1 MGEIR
6 FVWDDEKAKSNQRK
20 HSVSFN
26 EAKTVFYDENA
37 RLQYDPDHSEDEAR
51 FLLLG
56 VSYSLRILVVS
67 HCYREEESIIRII
80 SARKAT
86 KNERRQYGEFLR

>member
-1 MGEIR
+1 MKELR
-6 FVWDDEKAKSNQRK
+6 LAWDDEKAEENQRK
-20 HSVSFN
+20 HGVSFA
-26 EAKTVFYDENA
+26 EAGTVFYDENA
-37 RLQYDPDHSEDEAR
+37 RLQYDPDHSEDEDR

-67 HCYREEESIIRII
+67 HCYREKDTVIRII

-86 KNERRQYGEFLR
+86 KDEQRQYGEFL